1 MATFIT
7 TGNYTTDSVR
17 GMVSNPDDRKESVG
31 RLVEAAGAKLV
42 HLYMTTG
49 ETDFLLITEADDGAV
64 PVAAAMAAAAAG
76 SISNVKTIRAWTS
89 AEFKSIAEKAG
100 AVAASYSAPGKS

>member
-7 TGNYTTDSVR
+7 TGNYTSDSVR
-17 GMVSNPDDRKESVG
+17 AMVSNPDNRMESVKQ
-31 RLVEAAGAKLV
+31 LVEASGGKLI

-64 PVAAAMAAAAAG
+64 PVAAAMAAAASG
-76 SISNVKTIRAWTS
+76 SINNVKTIRAWTS

-100 AVAASYSAPGKS
+100 AVAASYAAPGQS

>member
-7 TGNYTTDSVR
+7 TGNYTAESVR
-17 GMVSNPDDRKESVG
+17 GMVSSPDDRMESVEQ
-31 RLVEAAGAKLV
+31 LVEASGGKLI
-42 HLYMTTG
+42 HFFMTTG

-64 PVAAAMAAAAAG
+64 PVAAAMAASAAG
-76 SISNVKTIRAWTS
+76 SISNVVTKRAWTS

-100 AVAASYSAPGKS
+100 AVAASYSAPGQS